1 MKKLQWGHKVLYQ
14 LLKRLLLCFFQKLH
28 NLGQVKMRSI
38 SQLIKVI
45 SKVHQ
50 KLLSYF
56 NGKAIFCIYN
66 ACIVIFIL
74 KCWFE
79 FELFG
84 ICYIIIW
91 LISVINLQK
100 FLNNFQHYYIKI
112 FLIIYLRVICFS
124 YAVCKWGTTFKYTC
138 LLVRSVCP
146 NAYATPTSTTV
157 MFPVTSTYASLFT

>member
-1 MKKLQWGHKVLYQ
+1 MYQ
-14 LLKRLLLCFFQKLH
+14 LLKRLLLCFFQKFH

-45 SKVHQ
+45 SKAHQ

-91 LISVINLQK
+91 LISAINLQK

-124 YAVCKWGTTFKYTC
+124 YAVCKC
-138 LLVRSVCP
+138 LQFLNILDYWFDLFVLM
-146 NAYATPTSTTV
+146 PTLLPLQQQLC
-157 MFPVTSTYASLFT
+157 FL

>member
-1 MKKLQWGHKVLYQ
+1 MKKLQWGHNVLYQ

-28 NLGQVKMRSI
+28 SLGQVKMRLI

-100 FLNNFQHYYIKI
+100 FWIIFNIITSRSFLLSTCVLFVSVMQSVNEAQFLNILDYWFDLFVLMPTLLPLQQQLC
-112 FLIIYLRVICFS
+112 FL
-124 YAVCKWGTTFKYTC
+124 
-138 LLVRSVCP
+138 
-146 NAYATPTSTTV
+146 
-157 MFPVTSTYASLFT
+157 